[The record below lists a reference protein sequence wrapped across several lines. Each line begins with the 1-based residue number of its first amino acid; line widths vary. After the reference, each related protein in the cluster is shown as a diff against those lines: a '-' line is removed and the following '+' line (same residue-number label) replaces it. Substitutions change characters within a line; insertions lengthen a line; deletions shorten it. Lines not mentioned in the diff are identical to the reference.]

1 MTNNDFEDQRRFL
14 FGLCYRMTGS
24 AADAEDLVQETFL
37 RALERPPVNTEL
49 PWRPWLVRVAM
60 NLARDDLRRRKRTTY
75 IGPWLPAPIETG
87 DEASPPSHEPLAS
100 DGTPATHY
108 DLLESVSFAFLLSL
122 ERLTPQQRA
131 VLLLRDVFEYSVRES
146 AAALAISEANVK
158 TSHHRARAS
167 MREYNAGRIP
177 LSRSIQQRTAN
188 ALNRFLACLRDRDM
202 PGLEALLVEGVRTV
216 DDAGGEFL
224 SALHPIV
231 GRDRVIRFFW
241 KIGERHR
248 AKVETRCTA
257 NGLPA
262 VILALQASANPK
274 VRLAPRLM
282 LGCEI
287 TCDDKIKTIYMLSA
301 TGKLAMLLR
310 HGDSGSCIDHRVVPT

>member
-1 MTNNDFEDQRRFL
+1 MTNTDFEDQRRFL

-100 DGTPATHY
+100 DGTPAAHY

-122 ERLTPQQRA
+122 EKLTPQQRA
-131 VLLLRDVFEYSVRES
+131 VLLLRDVFEYSVRETG
-146 AAALAISEANVK
+146 AALAISEASVK

-167 MREYNAGRIP
+167 MREYNAARMTP
-177 LSRSIQQRTAN
+177 SASIQQRTSQ

-202 PGLEALLVEGVRTV
+202 AGLEALLVEGVRTLT
-216 DDAGGEFL
+216 DAGGEFL
-224 SALHPIV
+224 SALRPLV

-241 KIGERHR
+241 KTAERYR
-248 AKVETRCTA
+248 TKVETRCTA

-262 VILALQASANPK
+262 VILALPESENPRVRSENPK
-274 VRLAPRLM
+274 VRIGPRLM
-282 LGCEI
+282 LACEI
-287 TCDDKIKTIYMLSA
+287 TCDDKIKTIYMVSA
-301 TGKLAMLLR
+301 TRKLAML
-310 HGDSGSCIDHRVVPT
+310 GATVA